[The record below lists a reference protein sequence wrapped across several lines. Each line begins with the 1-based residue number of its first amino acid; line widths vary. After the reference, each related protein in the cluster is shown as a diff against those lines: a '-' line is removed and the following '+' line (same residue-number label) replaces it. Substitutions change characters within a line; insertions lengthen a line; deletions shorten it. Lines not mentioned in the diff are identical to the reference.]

1 MNRSMCEQ
9 RICTRIRVTY
19 PRCRAK
25 LEKSLLVLPILK
37 TRKSIIIYKN
47 ATSCADCAMRHV
59 LATVK
64 WFHEYRDEWVTFT
77 VLTRYGY
84 I

>member
-1 MNRSMCEQ
+1 MYQ
-9 RICTRIRVTY
+9 DKVTY
-19 PRCRAK
+19 PVRCRAK
-25 LEKSLLVLPILK
+25 LEKSCWFYRFRNEKID
-37 TRKSIIIYKN
+37 YKN
-47 ATSCADCAMRHV
+47 ATPFTDCAMRHV